1 LRCGQKFKEAK
12 QIRELT
18 MPIVRVDVPPIST
31 QKKDVLRREIKR
43 VINEILDPGQNGR
56 FPETCKW
63 IYVSIREAYGE
74 LGDGLPT
81 VTIDTRPGRKQEQKL
96 QLANTICDVFEKALG
111 TRDVYVLLRETQ
123 AADHIGGGIPLPEWR
138 PAVAVAS

>member
-1 LRCGQKFKEAK
+1 
-12 QIRELT
+12 
-18 MPIVRVDVPPIST
+18 MPIVRVDVPPVST
-31 QKKDVLRREIKR
+31 KVKDVLRQEIKR

-96 QLANTICDVFEKALG
+96 KLANAICDVFEKTLG

-123 AADHIGGGIPLPEWR
+123 AADHIGGGVPLPEWR
-138 PAVAVAS
+138 PPVAVAS

>member
-1 LRCGQKFKEAK
+1 
-12 QIRELT
+12 

-31 QKKDVLRREIKR
+31 QLKDSIRQDIKR
-43 VINEILDPGQNGR
+43 VINEIIDPGQNGR

-63 IYVSIREAYGE
+63 IYVSVREAYGA

-96 QLANTICDVFEKALG
+96 RLANAICDVFEQHLG

-123 AADHIGGGIPLPEWR
+123 AADHIGGGVPLPEWR
-138 PAVAVAS
+138 PLVAAAS